1 MDAWNTI
8 QVPLPMRFPGRKYS
22 GTESLLNIMACAAA
36 ARGTRCAHTAPQQHG
51 RVGQSPCCKKRF
63 FFWIFYKLKIYLFIL
78 EIKWIK
84 LSLRATTEHAK
95 SVQQHAAFEHP
106 CRCGPCKQPCRPT
119 PALSGGWGVGGTL
132 LQHTP

>member
-36 ARGTRCAHTAPQQHG
+36 ARGIRCAHTAPQQHG

-63 FFWIFYKLKIYLFIL
+63 FFWIFYKLKI
-78 EIKWIK
+78 EIKIIK
-84 LSLRATTEHAK
+84 VAVGLNSDC
-95 SVQQHAAFEHP
+95 SSAASFSPSREEEQEEGILYNMYNTMLHF
-106 CRCGPCKQPCRPT
+106 
-119 PALSGGWGVGGTL
+119 LFN
-132 LQHTP
+132 